1 MKNTI
6 YIMIFKK
13 ILCINMTKY
22 QIYIIKYKNK
32 NKKNVLYR
40 MNILEFLI
48 LKFLLKNYKIETKNI
63 Y

>member
-1 MKNTI
+1 MI
-6 YIMIFKK
+6 YIMILKK
-13 ILCINMTKY
+13 ILCINMTKH

>member
-1 MKNTI
+1 
-6 YIMIFKK
+6 MIFKK